1 VKHIR
6 DSIEELRH
14 YIAENDAHHVLE
26 EVDTLLS
33 VALEDVRRKLVAA
46 QRQGK
51 STSLS
56 EQK

>member
-6 DSIEELRH
+6 DSIEELRR

-33 VALEDVRRKLVAA
+33 VAFEDVRRKLVAA
-46 QRQGK
+46 QRHGK